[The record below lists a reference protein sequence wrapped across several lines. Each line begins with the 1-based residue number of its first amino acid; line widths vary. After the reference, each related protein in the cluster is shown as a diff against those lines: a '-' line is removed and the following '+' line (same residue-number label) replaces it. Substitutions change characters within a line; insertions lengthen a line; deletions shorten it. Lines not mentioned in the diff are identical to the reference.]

1 VSIDT
6 IGSMDE
12 RHRVGSIPDVPPT
25 PGTKLFPAPYAL
37 IAKVLDLDKELYL
50 GYLHST
56 RFPVKLSLTKFV
68 RGHTAVIGKT
78 GSGKS
83 YTVGAIVE
91 ELLTHQIPV
100 FIVDTH
106 SEYSFLGTTSRANRK
121 KHVYFNIRPGSF
133 SVNRIRWTTNDTDQE
148 RSSVNEYLLKS
159 RPSSTSELRMTIQ
172 RKGGKS
178 ISLGDLL
185 QSGQATILDLL
196 GVAPSIS
203 EKIVTAIL
211 TSLFLSRRKKQIRP
225 FALVVEEAHSF
236 APERGFGSS
245 NALNIMLTIAK
256 EARKFNMPTIFV
268 TQRPQLISKTVLAM
282 CQNWFILQISNP
294 LDLEAVTSMCEGTTS
309 YSKDLIRNLNT
320 GTTLVS
326 GLTQSPI
333 LVDVRCK
340 KSATGFS
347 KDLMSELSEYKEG
360 MPRPS
365 EK

>member
-1 VSIDT
+1 
-6 IGSMDE
+6 
-12 RHRVGSIPDVPPT
+12 
-25 PGTKLFPAPYAL
+25 
-37 IAKVLDLDKELYL
+37 
-50 GYLHST
+50 
-56 RFPVKLSLTKFV
+56 
-68 RGHTAVIGKT
+68 
-78 GSGKS
+78 
-83 YTVGAIVE
+83 
-91 ELLTHQIPV
+91 
-100 FIVDTH
+100 
-106 SEYSFLGTTSRANRK
+106 
-121 KHVYFNIRPGSF
+121 
-133 SVNRIRWTTNDTDQE
+133 
-148 RSSVNEYLLKS
+148 
-159 RPSSTSELRMTIQ
+159 MTIQ

-347 KDLMSELSEYKEG
+347 KDLMSEMSEYKEG
-360 MPRPS
+360 MPRP
-365 EK
+365 